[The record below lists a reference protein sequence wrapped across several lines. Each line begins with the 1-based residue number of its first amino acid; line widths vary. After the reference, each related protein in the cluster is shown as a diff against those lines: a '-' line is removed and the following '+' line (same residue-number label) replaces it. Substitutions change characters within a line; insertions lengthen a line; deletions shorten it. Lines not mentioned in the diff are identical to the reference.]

1 MLASWRIMRRILI
14 YISVFVFVAIIA
26 VRFYYLNLARYTES
40 SKHALKL
47 SMILLSEKLSYDYF
61 QWTEFYKAVQ
71 KDGNYL
77 KKPNACSYTN
87 LITLNF
93 KITASAIYH
102 R

>member
-1 MLASWRIMRRILI
+1 MRRILI

-26 VRFYYLNLARYTES
+26 VRFYYLNLARYTERVES

>member
-14 YISVFVFVAIIA
+14 YISVFVAIIA

-40 SKHALKL
+40 SKHALEL

-77 KKPNACSYTN
+77 KKANACSYTN

>member
-1 MLASWRIMRRILI
+1 MRRILI

-26 VRFYYLNLARYTES
+26 VRFYYLNLARYAERVES

-77 KKPNACSYTN
+77 KKTERLFLY
-87 LITLNF
+87 
-93 KITASAIYH
+93 
-102 R
+102 